1 MVVAVVLHFILRKAY
16 DYFFRADSYTQA
28 PLSAG
33 RRNQLTHGLTVDAA
47 ADARLEQRLSFDLAF
62 AFVFIIALYGISI
75 VKILLILYVNF
86 NLAMKLPKEYVPV
99 ATWVFNVAILFSN
112 ELCNG
117 YSFASMAVL
126 LPSSDGVRTDG
137 WGAWLD
143 SYGGLVGRWEVL
155 FKITILRMISFN
167 MDYYWSRQGRGSSLI
182 EVSRLITHHDRI
194 CSPAK
199 EETA

>member
-1 MVVAVVLHFILRKAY
+1 MVVAVVLHFVLRKAY
-16 DYFFRADSYTQA
+16 DYFSRADSYTKA

-33 RRNQLTHGLTVDAA
+33 RRNHLTHGLTVDAA
-47 ADARLEQRLSFDLAF
+47 ADTRLEQRLSFDLTF
-62 AFVFIIALYGISI
+62 AFVFIVALYGISI

-86 NLAMKLPKEYVPV
+86 NLAMKLPREYVPV
-99 ATWVFNVAILFSN
+99 ATWGFNIAILFSN

-117 YSFASMAVL
+117 YSFASVAAL
-126 LPSSDGVRTDG
+126 LASSDTGRTDS

-182 EVSRLITHHDRI
+182 EVSRLYTHQNNI